1 MQLGFFCRAFAL
13 AAAIAIAACPFAAQA
28 ITLSESGT
36 TARLSGPIET
46 GDDALFQAFLAK
58 PRPKPLKTLV
68 LASPG
73 GSITPGMV
81 IGLLVR
87 TAKLATVV
95 DADNSACSSACTFV
109 FAGGVQR
116 HYVNGD
122 NVFEGSASFY
132 GLGFHPARQQ
142 PAFNQPS
149 TYSAEG
155 VQRMR
160 QYYARMGMPGASDLM
175 ERAAINTMFRPN
187 GQTALRLKIA
197 TTLQPPRE

>member
-1 MQLGFFCRAFAL
+1 MRLGHFCRGLVVLCVSMAWTGASW
-13 AAAIAIAACPFAAQA
+13 A
-28 ITLSESGT
+28 ITLSEDGT
-36 TARLSGPIET
+36 TARLTGQIES

-58 PRPKPLKTLV
+58 PRPKPLRTLV

-87 TAKLATVV
+87 NAKLSTVV
-95 DADNSACSSACTFV
+95 DAETSACSSACTFI

-122 NVFEGSASFY
+122 KVYEGSASFY

-142 PAFNQPS
+142 SSFDQPS
-149 TYSAEG
+149 TYSADG

-160 QYYARMGMPGASDLM
+160 NYYARMGMPGASGLM
-175 ERAAINTMFRPN
+175 DRAAINTMFRPN